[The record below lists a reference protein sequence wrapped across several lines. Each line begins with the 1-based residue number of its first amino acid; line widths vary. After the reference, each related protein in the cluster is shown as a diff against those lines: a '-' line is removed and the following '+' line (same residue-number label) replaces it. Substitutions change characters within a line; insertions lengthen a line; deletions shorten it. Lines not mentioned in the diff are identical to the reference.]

1 MRLNSPFI
9 RFLIHV
15 TCVNSK
21 QCSYNLKFLLVDP
34 SSHLLKVA
42 RREERRLLHLHFLFE
57 AAPTVPANIGFLTS
71 ESLALSGVG
80 DVPEGPLSL
89 SLSLEALS
97 HFLAHFSL
105 LGLESC

>member
-1 MRLNSPFI
+1 MFLQLNDSFI
-9 RFLIHV
+9 R
-15 TCVNSK
+15 SK
-21 QCSYNLKFLLVDP
+21 FSLAEGCK
-34 SSHLLKVA
+34 K